1 LQDERKTRLEQ
12 ELDQADRIRERLL
25 ALAEKREMDVE
36 TAFQLSLSL
45 ILSAAISSLRA
56 FIAVHLA
63 DKEAD
68 SRKLNQL
75 WHLTDE
81 LYTESMGALETFL
94 NKIEAGSGRS

>member
-1 LQDERKTRLEQ
+1 MQDERKTRLEQ

-25 ALAEKREMDVE
+25 ALAEGRKMDVE

-45 ILSAAISSLRA
+45 MLSAAISSLRA

-63 DKEAD
+63 DRDTDKE
-68 SRKLNQL
+68 KLSQL

-81 LYTESMGALETFL
+81 LYTESMAALETFL
-94 NKIEAGSGRS
+94 DKIEAS

>member
-1 LQDERKTRLEQ
+1 LQNERKTRLEQ

-25 ALAEKREMDVE
+25 ALAERRELEVE

-56 FIAVHLA
+56 FIATHLA
-63 DKEAD
+63 GGEAD
-68 SRKLNQL
+68 KGKLSQL

-81 LYTESMGALETFL
+81 LYTESMATIETFL
-94 NKIEAGSGRS
+94 DKLEATSR